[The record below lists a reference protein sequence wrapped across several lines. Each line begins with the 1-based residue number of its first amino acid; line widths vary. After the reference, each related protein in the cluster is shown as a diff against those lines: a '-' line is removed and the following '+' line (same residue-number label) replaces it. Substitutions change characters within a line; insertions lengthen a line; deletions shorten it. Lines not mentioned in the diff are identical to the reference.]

1 MPHGLRHEALWEGSR
16 HGFTCSR
23 AGSELPCDGEN
34 ARFFSTRP
42 RAPPSLARELRQASR
57 ESYRMLKADMTV
69 MLVEDERLLSWSLAR
84 SLQKW
89 GFDVHTV
96 ANGIDAVRE
105 FEKGSYDM
113 ILLDYQLPDLDGLA
127 VARSVRRLRPEVVI
141 FLMTAFQLNELAVD
155 SGLID
160 GYFNKPF
167 DLETLE
173 RAVAGVAKKKDSTGN
188 REDLC
193 LRSSPA

>member
-1 MPHGLRHEALWEGSR
+1 M
-16 HGFTCSR
+16 
-23 AGSELPCDGEN
+23 N
-34 ARFFSTRP
+34 
-42 RAPPSLARELRQASR
+42 
-57 ESYRMLKADMTV
+57 V

-89 GFDVHTV
+89 GFDVHAV

-105 FEKGSYDM
+105 FEKGSYDI
-113 ILLDYQLPDLDGLA
+113 ILLDYQLPDLDGLE

-167 DLETLE
+167 DLEALE
-173 RAVAGVAKKKDSTGN
+173 RAVAVVAKKKKDSTGN
-188 REDLC
+188 GEDLC
-193 LRSSPA
+193 VRSLPA